1 MKVVTIDVRFK
12 YLSNFWKTLEI
23 DLIFYGT
30 TLLMT

>member
-1 MKVVTIDVRFK
+1 MKEVTIDVRFK
-12 YLSNFWKTLEI
+12 YVSNFWQTLEI